1 MSGEIVSTGDGLSLG
16 VSLVL
21 LEIPNDG
28 WIKQSIITA
37 LDLLTIEDNW
47 RAIGSNSPDLSARV
61 FSLILQTL
69 LFDYEP
75 PAMTTVGIT
84 TVWFSD
90 TIPVGWLKLDGS
102 GISKTTY
109 PLLFDIFGYAYGGGG
124 DTFVIPTMA
133 SLIPMG
139 VGGYISLGQLKG
151 GTHHNIA
158 VENLPPHT
166 HPPLAPST
174 TFFGLKP
181 ASTNSGAAGTTYGT
195 SATTGSTGDGV
206 AMEIVS
212 PVRGVHYIIFAG

>member
-21 LEIPNDG
+21 IEIPNDG
-28 WIKQSIITA
+28 WVKQSIVTA
-37 LDLLTIEDNW
+37 LDLLTIEENW
-47 RAIGSNSPDLSARV
+47 RVIGSNSPDLSARV

-75 PAMTTVGIT
+75 PSMTPVGT
-84 TVWFSD
+84 TAIWWSN
-90 TIPVGWLKLDGS
+90 TIPAGWLKLDGS

-109 PLLFDIFGYAYGGGG
+109 PLLFDVFGYTYGGGG
-124 DTFVIPTMA
+124 DIFVLPTMA

-139 VGGYISLGQLKG
+139 VGGYIGLGQLKG

-166 HPPLAPST
+166 HPPLSPT
-174 TFFGLKP
+174 TNFFGQR
-181 ASTNSGAAGTTYGT
+181 ASGIAAVNNGTTYGLV
-195 SATTGSTGDGV
+195 SSTGSTGDGV
-206 AMEIVS
+206 AMEIVP
-212 PVRGVHYIIFAG
+212 PVVGVHYIIFAG